1 MIPVTSYLA
10 IGSNLGDRIVNIK
23 KSIRYLKS
31 NQRIKVKSVSR
42 IYETPAQGGPKK
54 QPQYLNTAVK
64 IKTSLFPLD
73 LLNELKIIE
82 LEFKRSNSVRWGPRT
97 IDLDILFYDDLV
109 FINNRLSIPHPLM
122 HKRIFVLKP
131 MSEIAPHFIH
141 PLYKKN
147 IEDLLNE
154 LGRDNEK
161 IIPFDKG

>member
-31 NQRIKVKSVSR
+31 NQRIKVEGVSR

-54 QPQYLNTAVK
+54 QPRYLNAAVK
-64 IKTSLFPLD
+64 IKTSLSPLD

-82 LEFKRSNSVRWGPRT
+82 LELKRSNSVRWGPRT

-147 IEDLLNE
+147 IKDLLNE
-154 LGRDNEK
+154 LGRDDEK
-161 IIPFDKG
+161 IIPFDKR